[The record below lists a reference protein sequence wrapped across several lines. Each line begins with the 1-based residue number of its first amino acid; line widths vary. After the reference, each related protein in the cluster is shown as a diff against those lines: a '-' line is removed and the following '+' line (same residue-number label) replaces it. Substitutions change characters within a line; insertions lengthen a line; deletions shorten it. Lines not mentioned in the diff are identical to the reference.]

1 MQASLASRL
10 LRLVTLSLSLSL
22 ALPLTVPSKTGVQY
36 PQNFISKIIAERTD
50 PNGPVTMRFPPEPN
64 GFLHL
69 GHAKSICVNF
79 GLNEQF
85 NEDNVMRTNVRMD
98 DTNPLK
104 ESPFYVDSITKDT
117 RWLIGKDAFPS
128 KIMSTSSYFDEI
140 YGCAVSLI
148 ENGLAFVDDLSPDE
162 MRELRGTLTSP
173 GQNSPNRDRP
183 VEDSLRLFQE
193 MTKGEHPTGSLT
205 LRAKI
210 DMSSP
215 NLNLRDPV
223 IYRILV
229 GATHHNTGDK
239 WNVYPMYDF
248 SHPISDA
255 IEGITHSLCTLEFE
269 DHRVLYDW
277 VLDSLAQKCGKEF
290 PSRPRQIEFSRL
302 NLKYTVLSKRKLIQ
316 LVEQN
321 HVEGWD
327 DPRLPTLSGVRRR
340 GFQPLALKTFCS
352 RIGVS
357 KTDSNID
364 FAELENVARETMD
377 KTARRAFVVT
387 SPLKVTI
394 TNYDS
399 QNKEEFII
407 PRHPKDESF
416 GERTVPF
423 GKEIYIEESD
433 FFDGENPPKG
443 FKRLVAGGKVRLRN
457 AYVITCEE
465 VVRDENNKPIELL
478 CTYDDRTGNGVT
490 PEGEKRVQGIVQWVE
505 ATTSVS
511 CDVAQYDRL
520 FKAEAPGSSTG
531 DFLDDINP
539 DSVSIISGAR
549 CEPSVEADCLQHL
562 ETVEESQ
569 DADVYHGDLHY
580 QFERQGY
587 YALDSSS
594 SREKLVFNRVVTL
607 RDTWGG
613 EAAGKV
619 AKEGGKERRRGGGGG
634 GGGGDE
640 VAKDVERVSF
650 VAAQV
655 KSAEQHAD
663 AEALL
668 ICKVDVGE
676 EEERTVVAGLAAH
689 MTVEELQGKMAIC
702 VANLKPS
709 KMRGVESQGM
719 LLGVEDGENFGGLLE
734 PPQGAKPGDV
744 MKFEGFEVKPDA
756 MMKSKGAVKCFERV
770 VEGLKINDKGVAEC
784 GDGAAMVNA
793 GNGLAVTSSVVGG
806 NVK

>member
-1 MQASLASRL
+1 MKASLPRHL
-10 LRLVTLSLSLSL
+10 LLSTLLALAL
-22 ALPLTVPSKTGVQY
+22 LHPALPLTVPSKTTKTGVTY
-36 PQNFISKIIAERTD
+36 PTNFISKIIADRPD
-50 PNGPVTMRFPPEPN
+50 PTPVCMRFPPEPN
-64 GFLHL
+64 GFLHI

-85 NEDNVMRTNVRMD
+85 NEDGVMRTNVRMD

-117 RWLIGKDAFPS
+117 RWLIGKAAFPN

-140 YGCAVSLI
+140 YSCAEKLI
-148 ENGLAFVDDLSPDE
+148 SNGLAYVDDLSPDE

-173 GQNSPNRDRP
+173 GHNSPNRDKIP
-183 VEDSLRLFQE
+183 TENLRLFQE
-193 MTKGEHPTGSLT
+193 MTRGEHPTGSLT

-223 IYRILV
+223 IYRILTNT
-229 GATHHNTGDK
+229 THHNTGDK

-277 VLDSLAQKCGKEF
+277 VLDSLTQSCGHSF
-290 PSRPRQIEFSRL
+290 PTRPRQIEFSRL

-377 KTARRAFVVT
+377 KTARRAFVVVE
-387 SPLKVTI
+387 PLKVTL
-394 TNYDS
+394 TNYGLDG
-399 QNKEEFII
+399 EEDFNMA
-407 PRHPKDESF
+407 RHPKDESF
-416 GERTVPF
+416 GERKVPF
-423 GKEIYIEESD
+423 GKHIYIEESD

-457 AYVITCEE
+457 AYVITCQE
-465 VVRDENNKPIELL
+465 VVRDENNKPIELM

-490 PEGEKRVQGIVQWVE
+490 PEGEKRVQGIVQWVSSSS
-505 ATTSVS
+505 SVT

-520 FKAEAPGSSTG
+520 FKAELPGSATG

-549 CEPSVEADCLQHL
+549 CEPSVQADCLEHL
-562 ETVEESQ
+562 DAVENAEGGG
-569 DADVYHGDLHY
+569 ADVYHGDLHY

-613 EAAGKV
+613 EAAGK
-619 AKEGGKERRRGGGGG
+619 AKQEGGKERKRGGGG

-640 VAKDVERVSF
+640 VAKDIERV
-650 VAAQV
+650 
-655 KSAEQHAD
+655 
-663 AEALL
+663 
-668 ICKVDVGE
+668 
-676 EEERTVVAGLAAH
+676 R
-689 MTVEELQGKMAIC
+689 
-702 VANLKPS
+702 
-709 KMRGVESQGM
+709 
-719 LLGVEDGENFGGLLE
+719 
-734 PPQGAKPGDV
+734 
-744 MKFEGFEVKPDA
+744 
-756 MMKSKGAVKCFERV
+756 
-770 VEGLKINDKGVAEC
+770 
-784 GDGAAMVNA
+784 
-793 GNGLAVTSSVVGG
+793 
-806 NVK
+806 